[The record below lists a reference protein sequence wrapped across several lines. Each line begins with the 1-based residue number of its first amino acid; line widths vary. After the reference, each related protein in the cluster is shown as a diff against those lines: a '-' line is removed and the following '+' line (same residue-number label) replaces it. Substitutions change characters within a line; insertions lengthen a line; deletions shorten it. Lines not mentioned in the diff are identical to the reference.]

1 MTLPCSSVMVTIVL
15 LKVLWMRAPPLVK
28 LRFTFF
34 LRALVD
40 LLLPLAGAAVAAAVA
55 GAAAT
60 FSSAIIN
67 SLASYALAFGG
78 FLLIGDRLALA
89 FASAGVRLGPLSAN
103 RKAFLMTDATVASD
117 FFKTLDVERDF
128 AAKIAF

>member
-40 LLLPLAGAAVAAAVA
+40 LLLPLAGAAVGAAVA

-78 FLLIGDRLALA
+78 FLLVGDRLALT
-89 FASAGVRLGPLSAN
+89 FTGAGVRLGPLSAN
-103 RKAFLMTDATVASD
+103 REAFLVADATIASD
-117 FFKTLDVERDF
+117 FLEAFDVEGHF
-128 AAKIAF
+128 AAKI

>member
-15 LKVLWMRAPPLVK
+15 LKVLWMWATPLVK

-60 FSSAIIN
+60 FSSAIIT

-78 FLLIGDRLALA
+78 FLLIGDRLALTLA
-89 FASAGVRLGPLSAN
+89 GAGVRLGPLSTDG
-103 RKAFLMTDATVASD
+103 KTFLMTDATVASD
-117 FFKTLDVERDF
+117 FFKAFDVQRDF
-128 AAKIAF
+128 AA